1 MKAIS
6 TITHKENSGF
16 LKRNGRRCVVT
27 AVVLTLLGGGKSLC
41 FNDLRS

>member
-27 AVVLTLLGGGKSLC
+27 AVVLTLLGGKSLC